1 MGGVLRSKGHYLEAD
16 LYIMNPEVDVRN
28 VAIFKQLQFTTKHLV
43 HYEHHYHY
51 DNDFLLAFSH

>member
-1 MGGVLRSKGHYLEAD
+1 
-16 LYIMNPEVDVRN
+16 MNPEVDVRN

-51 DNDFLLAFSH
+51 DNDFFTGILSLGPSFS